1 MDDDTISK
9 KVYAFGVQDTARE
22 EMERVFYTISND
34 GVAGIG
40 STVESCANIV
50 VCREDIDKLA
60 FTLITPLGSQNDA

>member
-22 EMERVFYTISND
+22 EMERVFYAISND

-50 VCREDIDKLA
+50 VCGEDIDKLA
-60 FTLITPLGSQNDA
+60 FTLITPLGSENDA

>member
-22 EMERVFYTISND
+22 EMECVFYTISNN

-50 VCREDIDKLA
+50 VCGEDIDKLA